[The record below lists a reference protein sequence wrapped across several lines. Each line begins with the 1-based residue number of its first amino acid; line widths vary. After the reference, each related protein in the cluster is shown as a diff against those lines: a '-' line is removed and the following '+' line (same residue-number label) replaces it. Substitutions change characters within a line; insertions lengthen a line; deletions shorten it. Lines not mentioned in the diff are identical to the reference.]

1 MSLSR
6 RACASAAL
14 LCAAAAAQPDMFGR
28 QEGAVVRLS
37 DVEQVVQ
44 AGGAAADA
52 ALRAAARERTL
63 HSARCEGTHFLCDGP
78 NEVEGVCA
86 AVEYPPS

>member
-1 MSLSR
+1 MRQTSL
-6 RACASAAL
+6 
-14 LCAAAAAQPDMFGR
+14 
-28 QEGAVVRLS
+28 AVVRLS

-63 HSARCEGTHFLCDGP
+63 HSGRCEGTHFLCDGP
-78 NEVEGVCA
+78 NEASADRARRRRSGERRNIRVWIFYEVGLVEI
-86 AVEYPPS
+86 